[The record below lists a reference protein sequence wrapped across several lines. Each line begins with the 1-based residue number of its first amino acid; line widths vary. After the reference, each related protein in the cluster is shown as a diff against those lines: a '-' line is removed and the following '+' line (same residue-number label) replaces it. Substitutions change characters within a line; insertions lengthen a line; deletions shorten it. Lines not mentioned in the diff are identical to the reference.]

1 MKFFLFIIIIF
12 TDQIT
17 KFIVNKN
24 IAINSSYKINFF
36 LDIVN
41 IKNKGISFGLFSGI
55 IPSWIISIIVIGII
69 LFLIMWFIKSD
80 ILFEKLSL
88 LIIVAGALG
97 NLIDRLIFKQV
108 TDFIFFNYNNYY
120 WPAFNFAD
128 VFISFGIITLIIAA
142 YMQYRYDKKNE

>member
-12 TDQIT
+12 IDQIT

>member
-12 TDQIT
+12 IDQIT

-69 LFLIMWFIKSD
+69 LFLIMWFFKSD
-80 ILFEKLSL
+80 ILLEKLSL

-142 YMQYRYDKKNE
+142 YMQYRYDRKNE